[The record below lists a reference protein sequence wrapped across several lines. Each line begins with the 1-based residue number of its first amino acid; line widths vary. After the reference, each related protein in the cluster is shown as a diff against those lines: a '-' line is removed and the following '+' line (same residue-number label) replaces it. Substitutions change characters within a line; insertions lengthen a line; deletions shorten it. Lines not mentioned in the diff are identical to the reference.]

1 MKALPRLA
9 LLAGLLLGAGSA
21 GATTFAPLTIEQKVD
36 AADAIV
42 RGTVVEVV
50 TVRDAHG
57 YTWTHADV
65 EVETVLK
72 GAPPAKLTV
81 EAAGGLYDG
90 VMSDVGG
97 AARYAVGE
105 EVVLFLSEHP
115 SRNTWGTVQMFGGKW
130 TVRQNPASG
139 DEMVVQLTAS
149 YATNWDPR
157 FLPHPAPADRVS
169 LDSFE
174 DRIRARVTAGWD
186 GKPIPGITDEKLR
199 SINHIQNGAR

>member
-21 GATTFAPLTIEQKVD
+21 SATTFAPLTLEQKVD

-42 RGTVVEVV
+42 RGTVVGVV

-57 YTWTHADV
+57 YTWTHADL

-72 GAPPAKLTV
+72 GSPPAKLTV
-81 EAAGGLYDG
+81 EAAGGVYEG
-90 VMSDVGG
+90 AVTDVGG

-105 EVVLFLSEHP
+105 EVVVFLSEHP
-115 SRNTWGTVQMFGGKW
+115 SRGTWGTVQMMGGKW
-130 TVRQNPASG
+130 TVRQNPTDG
-139 DEMVVQLTAS
+139 DEMVVQRSAPYTV
-149 YATNWDPR
+149 NWDPR

-174 DRIRARVTAGWD
+174 DRIRARVSLGWD
-186 GKPIPGITDEKLR
+186 GQPIPGISDEKLR
-199 SINHIQNGAR
+199 SINHLQTGAR